1 MRRLNQR
8 AFNILSTH
16 TKECTQNDI
25 SGRVQRDIALKR
37 LAKLYHQQG
46 KPATASELRNLLR
59 DVFPNFNPKVY
70 QAAARANRPPGILR
84 KLALGTVGVAT
95 LAGGLF
101 VLNLPYPMIRKPVA
115 KVAPML
121 LFPSYASMDYNYR
134 QAIAKVEQ
142 ADQLVNQATSAADV
156 ELGAQKVTEAQGHLD
171 KLPVWFL
178 GYSPQRY
185 CTFMS
190 CSWKF
195 TLDEFEQA
203 RASVGRM
210 EAQVFQENNA
220 LNQLEE
226 TRGELASAKQQYQQA
241 KTQAERTEAIAD
253 WQGAI
258 DNLQQVPQ
266 ATLAGEMART
276 ELNAQQRDF
285 QEIVGYT
292 SGDRLSGSLI
302 QAAKEFG
309 MKAAVA
315 AQNPP
320 HTEAEWGRVAMLWQ
334 EAIARLGDIK
344 PDNPNYNDAQK
355 LLADYTD
362 NLAVTQIRQQSE
374 RASAAALQK
383 AKGRIAEWQSLAN
396 YDSSSPR
403 LVSQLQTIINE
414 LETVETGTTAYK
426 ESQQLLKFARNKLQ
440 ALQVPAE

>member
-1 MRRLNQR
+1 
-8 AFNILSTH
+8 
-16 TKECTQNDI
+16 
-25 SGRVQRDIALKR
+25 
-37 LAKLYHQQG
+37 
-46 KPATASELRNLLR
+46 
-59 DVFPNFNPKVY
+59 
-70 QAAARANRPPGILR
+70 
-84 KLALGTVGVAT
+84 
-95 LAGGLF
+95 
-101 VLNLPYPMIRKPVA
+101 MIRKPVA

-121 LFPSYASMDYNYR
+121 LLPSYASMDYNYR

-156 ELGAQKVTEAQGHLD
+156 KLGAQKVTEAQGHLD

-178 GYSPQRY
+178 GYYPQRY

-190 CSWKF
+190 CRWRF
-195 TLDEFEQA
+195 TLDEFKQA
-203 RASVGRM
+203 RTRVGRM
-210 EAQVFQENNA
+210 EAQVFQEKNA

-226 TRGELASAKQQYQQA
+226 TRRELASAKQQYQQA
-241 KTQAERTEAIAD
+241 KTQAERTGAIAD

-285 QEIVGYT
+285 QEIVGYN

-302 QAAKEFG
+302 QASKEFG

-320 HTEAEWGRVAMLWQ
+320 HTEAEWGRVAMLW
-334 EAIARLGDIK
+334 ERAIARLENIK
-344 PDNPNYNDAQK
+344 PDNPNYNEAQK

-374 RASAAALQK
+374 RASAAALQE
-383 AKGRIAEWQSLAN
+383 AKRQVAEWQSLAN

-403 LVSQLQTIINE
+403 LVSQLQTIINK